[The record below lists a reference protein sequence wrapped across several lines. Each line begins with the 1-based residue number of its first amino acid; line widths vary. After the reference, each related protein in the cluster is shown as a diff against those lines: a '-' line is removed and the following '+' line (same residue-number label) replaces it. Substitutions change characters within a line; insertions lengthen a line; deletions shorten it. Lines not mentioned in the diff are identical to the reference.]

1 MAGPKR
7 LIKRTK
13 RSTIIRCMVGPT
25 VLTER
30 WKSSAIIRQKL
41 SKWQAGS
48 PLILLL
54 FLDIDLNGVFSWHM
68 VNRRMIPRPTHSI
81 KSRWGP

>member
-7 LIKRTK
+7 LTKRTK
-13 RSTIIRCMVGPT
+13 RSTIIRYMVGPT
-25 VLTER
+25 VLTKR

-68 VNRRMIPRPTHSI
+68 VNRRMIPRPIHSI